1 MSARL
6 KLKKLKKEMELVET
20 RCRMR
25 EYEARLVQCK
35 YNRLLKNNIQ
45 QIEACAELYPCDTM
59 RSATD
64 CLDYNVR
71 KVTDAIVRKYAEQL
85 AEYVQNQ
92 LTTKYSLTKVSA
104 FSVRLLAPAISEEHV
119 KVDVKLSVF
128 STEEFSVTK

>member
-6 KLKKLKKEMELVET
+6 KLKKLTKEMELAET
-20 RCRMR
+20 HCRMR
-25 EYEARLVQCK
+25 EYEARLVQYK

-85 AEYVQNQ
+85 AEYVRNQ
-92 LTTKYSLTKVSA
+92 LTTKYKLSNFAA
-104 FSVRLLAPAISEEHV
+104 FSVRLLAPAITEEHLEV
-119 KVDVKLSVF
+119 NIRSGICR
-128 STEEFSVTK
+128 